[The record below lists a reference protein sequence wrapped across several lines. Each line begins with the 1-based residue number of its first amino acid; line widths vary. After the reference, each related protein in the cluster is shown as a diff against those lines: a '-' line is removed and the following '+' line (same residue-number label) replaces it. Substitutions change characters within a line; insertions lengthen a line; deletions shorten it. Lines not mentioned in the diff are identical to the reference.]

1 MTYLHLNNSWTVKN
15 NEKLDDLSSLKQQL
29 NG

>member
-1 MTYLHLNNSWTVKN
+1 MTYFHLNNSWTVKN
-15 NEKLDDLSSLKQQL
+15 NDKLDDLSSLKQQL